1 MCGLPARARD
11 TVATETPNSRAIYF
25 IVIVV
30 FSIMFSFL
38 RVMCITRRL
47 SAKVVKKSESAN
59 VCTIFVK
66 KM

>member
-47 SAKVVKKSESAN
+47 SAKVVK
-59 VCTIFVK
+59 
-66 KM
+66 